1 MGAKNNYKWS
11 FENIGGATRVK
22 IISGKDIEHLG
33 ELDPKMWTVLSCPVK
48 GLEIDSKTLS
58 YIDCNADGKIHIDDV
73 IATAKWI
80 TDAINDSELL
90 LKGEEKFDTANF
102 NKDSAVGKQLY
113 NSATQIL
120 KNLGV
125 EGNTISVAQ
134 TLDSTSIF
142 ANTAF
147 NGDGIICDNSA
158 DTPAAKEVIAAA
170 IAAFGGVADKSGANG
185 VNADIINNFYAALTA
200 YSAWQDA
207 AIEAPYGADTDKAIE
222 LYNALDSKIKDYFM
236 RSKLAAF
243 TPDSLASLDVKTAL
257 IDSISSENLTGKT
270 AEIESYPIARVTA
283 NALIDL
289 KSPINPAWADKFNAL
304 MAIAAKPSQETLSLD
319 EWNAI
324 GAKFAAYSAWKGAK
338 AGAEVESLGLDKIKE
353 LLENSEQETLLALVA
368 KDLEQKEHAD
378 NIDMVCKFMHI
389 YRDFYRFLK
398 NFVTFQDFY
407 SPKKEHKSVFQ
418 VGKLVIDQ
426 RVCHFCMNVADMA
439 KHNSMA
445 AASGMYLLYCDC
457 TSKFKPGKLQIVA
470 GMTTGDTGDLMVG
483 KNAIFYSNDGTY
495 WDAVVTKIIDNPISV
510 GQAFWSP
517 YKRMATSVENFINKQ
532 AAEKDAKLMAQANAK
547 ITSTSLPAQN
557 AAAPAAAAQ
566 PFDIAKF
573 AGIFAAIGMAFGMIG
588 TALASLAAGVA
599 ELKWWQL
606 ILAIVG
612 VLMLV
617 SGPSMVMAWLKLRRR
632 NFAPLLNANG
642 WAINSSANISIPFG
656 STLTEIAKFPKVK
669 LKDPYIKK
677 GMAAWKKWLFAI
689 IFLALVG
696 CGLWLGNLLNF
707 VNLHSPLP
715 CFKAQEVIVEEIVVE
730 EVVTEQQTVAAD
742 STNATAPIATK

>member
-1 MGAKNNYKWS
+1 MGSKNNYKWS

-22 IISGKDIEHLG
+22 LSSGKDIEHLG

-58 YIDCNADGKIHIDDV
+58 YIDSNSDEKIHIDDV
-73 IATAKWI
+73 IATAKWV

-90 LKGEEKFDTANF
+90 LKGEDKFDINHF
-102 NKDSAVGKQLY
+102 NKDSAVGKQLF

-125 EGNTISVAQ
+125 EGDTITVAQ
-134 TLDSTSIF
+134 TLDSTAIF

-147 NGDGIICDNSA
+147 NGDGIICENSA
-158 DTPAAKEVIAAA
+158 DSPAAKEVIAAA
-170 IAAFGGVADKSGANG
+170 VAAFGGVMDKSGTNG
-185 VNADIINNFYAALTA
+185 VNADIINKFYAALTA

-207 AIEAPYGADTDKAIE
+207 AIEAPYGADTDKAID

-236 RSKLAAF
+236 RSKLASF
-243 TPDSLASLDVKTAL
+243 SPESSASLDVKTAL
-257 IDSISSENLTGKT
+257 IDAISSENLTGKT
-270 AEIESYPIARVTA
+270 AEIESYPIARVTT

-304 MAIAAKPSQETLSLD
+304 ISIAVDSSKETLSFE
-319 EWNAI
+319 EWNEI
-324 GAKFAAYSAWKGAK
+324 GAKFSAYSAWKAAK
-338 AGAEVESLGLDKIKE
+338 AGAEVESLGLEKIKE
-353 LLENSEQETLLALVA
+353 LIKNSEQEALLALVE

-389 YRDFYRFLK
+389 YRDFFRFLK

-470 GMTTGDTGDLMVG
+470 GMTTGETGDLMVG
-483 KNAIFYSNDGTY
+483 KNAIFYSNDGNY

-656 STLTEIAKFPKVK
+656 STLTETAKFPKVK
-669 LKDPYIKK
+669 LKDPYAKK
-677 GMAAWKKWLFAI
+677 GIATWKKWMYTI
-689 IFLALVG
+689 IFLVVAVA
-696 CGLWLGNLLNF
+696 GLWLGNLLKF
-707 VNLHSPLP
+707 ADMPSPLP
-715 CFKAQEVIVEEIVVE
+715 CFKTEEVIVEEVVVD
-730 EVVTEQQTVAAD
+730 EVITTDGTVAAD
-742 STNATAPIATK
+742 SSNVAPPAAK